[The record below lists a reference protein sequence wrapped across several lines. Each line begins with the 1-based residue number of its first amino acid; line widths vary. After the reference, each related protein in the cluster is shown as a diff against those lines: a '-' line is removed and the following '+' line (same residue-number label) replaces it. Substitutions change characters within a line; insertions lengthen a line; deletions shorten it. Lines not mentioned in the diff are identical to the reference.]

1 MNPDEKSAILVV
13 DDDPSVLESTS
24 RLLSA
29 FGYIVFPYGN
39 ATDAVS
45 SRKTMFRIILYGFLV
60 LVMGNLG
67 AMVDLLFHP
76 EIPYFDEEHLI
87 VGGIAAIVMAIF
99 CGVLETYLRQRDEV
113 EVTLRELER
122 RSAESTEYKQ
132 LMIDHS
138 PLGIATYDAESGA
151 CVSANGAVAKIIGT
165 TLEKAQGQN
174 FRQLESWQT
183 SGLLKTAEDVLSDG
197 EERLQEVQF
206 VTTFGKKIWIDCRFA
221 RFMIRDKP
229 HLLLMIADI
238 TERKRAE
245 AEVRSGRERL
255 DFLLSAS
262 PSVIYTR
269 KPSGDFA
276 VTFISEG
283 IASQLGY
290 TPSDFLEDPGF
301 LARNIHPEDAPRVFA
316 DLPHLFETG
325 RHTHEYRFLSRDGT
339 FRWVHDGMKLV
350 RDADGT
356 PREIVGSWTDITE
369 MKRAVEAERESEE
382 KFRLIFENASDGILL
397 ADAESLKLEMANRKM
412 CEMLKYSEEEIRR
425 LRILDIHPGKNL
437 PNVLVEFQEAGDGV
451 RTETDITMKR
461 KDGTVFLADIAS
473 STISIKGKQYL
484 LGIFRDRTQERML
497 QQQLQAT
504 EKMKSLGTMAG
515 GIAHDFNNL
524 LMAVLGHA
532 ELALD
537 KISPMSPVRES
548 FTEIMTA
555 ARRAADL
562 SLQMLAYAGK
572 ASIAPERVGL
582 RELVE
587 EMAHLLKRTISKKA
601 ILNLSLEG
609 DLPPIK
615 GDPSQIR
622 QVVMNLVVNASE
634 ALGEGS
640 GVITVSAGA
649 TRCDEEYL
657 QKTELHEAL
666 FPGLYVHLEVTDTGT
681 GMDADT
687 RARIF
692 DPFFSTKFTGRG
704 LGLAAV
710 LGIVRA
716 HKGAIKVYSEP
727 CKGTTFKVLFPALE
741 DASKGPTAVDSSPLA
756 DWRGTGTILLVDD
769 DESLLA
775 LGARMLDLLG
785 FNVLTAADGLQA
797 VELYREKGAT
807 IDLVL
812 MDLTMPHM
820 DGAEAFSELRRLN
833 PDVRV
838 VLASGYS
845 QEDVAS
851 RFAGKRLD
859 GVLQKP
865 YTLSKLR
872 EALAGLTAKRPD
884 GMG

>member
-1 MNPDEKSAILVV
+1 MS
-13 DDDPSVLESTS
+13 
-24 RLLSA
+24 
-29 FGYIVFPYGN
+29 
-39 ATDAVS
+39 S
-45 SRKTMFRIILYGFLV
+45 SRFLSSSFKNRKAALRMPLYGFLV
-60 LVMGNLG
+60 LFMGNLG
-67 AMVDLLFHP
+67 AMIDLVFHP

-87 VGGIAAIVMAIF
+87 VGGITTIVMAIF
-99 CGVLETYLRQRDEV
+99 LGVLETYLRRRENT
-113 EVTLRELER
+113 EMTLHESER
-122 RSAESTEYKQ
+122 RSAEISEYNQ
-132 LMIDHS
+132 RIIDNS
-138 PLGIATYDAESGA
+138 PLGIATYDAESGE
-151 CVSANGAVAKIIGT
+151 CVFANDAIANTIGATVEEVRGR
-165 TLEKAQGQN
+165 N
-174 FRQLESWQT
+174 FRQLESWKN
-183 SGLLKTAEDVLSDG
+183 SGMLKIAEETLLDG
-197 EERLQEVQF
+197 GNRRQEVHIF
-206 VTTFGKKIWIDCRFA
+206 TTFGKEIWFNCRFS
-221 RFMIRDKP
+221 RFTSRDKA

-238 TERKRAE
+238 TERKRVE
-245 AEVRSGRERL
+245 AEVRSARERL
-255 DFLLSAS
+255 EFLLSAN
-262 PSVIYTR
+262 PSVLYTC
-269 KPSGDFA
+269 KPSGDYA
-276 VTFISEG
+276 ATFISEG

-301 LARNIHPEDAPRVFA
+301 WARNIHPEDAPKVFA
-316 DLPHLFETG
+316 GLTHLLETG
-325 RHTHEYRFLSRDGT
+325 RHTHEYRFLSGDGT
-339 FRWVHDGMKLV
+339 YRWVHDGMKLV
-350 RDADGT
+350 RDAAGT

-369 MKRAVEAERESEE
+369 LKRAEDARRESEE
-382 KFRLIFENASDGILL
+382 KFQLIFDNASDGILL
-397 ADAESLKLEMANRKM
+397 ADTESLKFEMANRKI
-412 CEMLKYSEEEIRR
+412 CEMLGYSEEEIHH
-425 LRILDIHPGKNL
+425 LRVLDLHHEKDHPV
-437 PNVLVEFQEAGDGV
+437 VLAGFQEARDGV
-451 RTETDITMKR
+451 RTEMGVSMKR
-461 KDGTVFLADIAS
+461 KDGTEFLADITS
-473 STISIKGKQYL
+473 STISMRGKQFL

-497 QQQLQAT
+497 QQQLQAA

-537 KISPMSPVRES
+537 KISPMSPLRES
-548 FTEIMTA
+548 LTEIMAA
-555 ARRAADL
+555 ARLAADL

-587 EMAHLLKRTISKKA
+587 EMAHLLKRIVSKKA

-615 GDPSQIR
+615 ADPGQIR
-622 QVVMNLVVNASE
+622 QVVTNLVINASE

-640 GVITVSAGA
+640 GVITVSMGA
-649 TRCDEEYL
+649 ARCDQEYL
-657 QKTELHEAL
+657 QKTELLETL
-666 FPGLYVHLEVTDTGT
+666 SPGLYVRLEVTDSGI

-716 HKGAIKVYSEP
+716 HRGAIKVYSEP
-727 CKGTTFKVLFPALE
+727 GRGTTFKVLFPALE
-741 DASKGPTAVDSSPLA
+741 DASKGAPVVESSPLA

-769 DESLLA
+769 EESLLA
-775 LGARMLDLLG
+775 LGARMLDQLG
-785 FNVLTAADGLQA
+785 FTVLTAADGLQA

-820 DGAEAFSELRRLN
+820 DGAEAFGELRRLN

-845 QEDVAS
+845 PEDVVS
-851 RFAGKRLD
+851 RFAGKSLD

-865 YTLSKLR
+865 YTLLKLR
-872 EALAGLTAKRPD
+872 EAIAGLISKQTD
-884 GMG
+884 GEG